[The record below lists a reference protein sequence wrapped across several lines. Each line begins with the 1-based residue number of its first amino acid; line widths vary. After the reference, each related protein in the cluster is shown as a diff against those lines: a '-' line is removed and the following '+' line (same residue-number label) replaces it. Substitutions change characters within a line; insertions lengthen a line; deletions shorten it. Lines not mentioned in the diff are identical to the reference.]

1 MKKKSPKVI
10 VRVLNLIA
18 SYIKGKL
25 ALSYVRLY
33 QDNST
38 EKRVY
43 IFDSQDTKSL
53 VSARIF
59 KEFTAIANKFLIAES
74 LGAEGKKAQLVSNTH
89 YDKTHTALAKFLK
102 KSEFAA
108 SNDRKVEVKK
118 VVVKSVHAKKARAK
132 KVQK

>member
-43 IFDSQDTKSL
+43 IFDSQDTKAL

-74 LGAEGKKAQLVSNTH
+74 LDAQAKKAQLVSNTH